1 MYDETRFPN
10 LLKLLQTGY
19 TLLVTSSEC
28 ERSFTCMRTLRKW
41 LRESMYM
48 HCLRYLAAMNIRKD
62 MGIDHQDVA
71 KKLIKLQPQKI
82 NENNLIDV

>member
-1 MYDETRFPN
+1 
-10 LLKLLQTGY
+10 
-19 TLLVTSSEC
+19 
-28 ERSFTCMRTLRKW
+28 MRTLRTW